1 MLSDVLLHNL
11 SWGMALLW
19 AVLGSAA
26 GAGNTYLL
34 WMIARFPERRA
45 SPAGTMLLAGMLLL
59 RTAIFILILFVAL
72 QDGLFYALTAL
83 FGSLL
88 GRWLIKEAFLPRR

>member
-1 MLSDVLLHNL
+1 
-11 SWGMALLW
+11 
-19 AVLGSAA
+19 
-26 GAGNTYLL
+26 
-34 WMIARFPERRA
+34 
-45 SPAGTMLLAGMLLL
+45 MLLAGMLLL